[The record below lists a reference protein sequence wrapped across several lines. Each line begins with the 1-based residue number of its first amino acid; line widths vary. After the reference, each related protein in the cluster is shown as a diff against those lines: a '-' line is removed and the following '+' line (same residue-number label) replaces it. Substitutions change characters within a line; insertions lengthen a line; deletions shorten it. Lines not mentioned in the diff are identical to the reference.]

1 MSIEYAP
8 WLLGQSDVTA
18 MQMKCSIKG
27 NSSNSSKLMFTILN
41 KGINRSNGKS
51 QREFPKKS
59 FSVVTKLNSILK
71 FKLRIVF

>member
-1 MSIEYAP
+1 
-8 WLLGQSDVTA
+8 
-18 MQMKCSIKG
+18 
-27 NSSNSSKLMFTILN
+27 MFTILN